1 MGIWGNSKKNASI
14 NEIHKENLKKN
25 LEHRLAVAR
34 SRGDQKLIEQL
45 EREAA
50 YLNLKF

>member
-1 MGIWGNSKKNASI
+1 MGIFGNKKNTNVS
-14 NEIHKENLKKN
+14 EIHKENLKKN

-34 SRGDQKLIEQL
+34 SKGDQKLIEQL
-45 EREAA
+45 EQEAA